1 MLIDIHTE
9 QVITYRRNDWWR
21 KMLKNDL
28 PAIKAELNALIDA
41 GDVHVSSWMPGS
53 DWSGTPYQPIYE
65 KAAGGDVEEAAKI
78 FGQIVWEV
86 FQERPERWAS
96 QPAGEIRGKPVNGR
110 TYFRL
115 QH

>member
-1 MLIDIHTE
+1 MASERVGI
-9 QVITYRRNDWWR
+9 
-21 KMLKNDL
+21 
-28 PAIKAELNALIDA
+28 
-41 GDVHVSSWMPGS
+41 SSFMPGA
-53 DWSGTPYQPIYE
+53 DWSDTPYEPIYE
-65 KAAGGDVEEAAKI
+65 KAAGEDEEMAAKI

-96 QPAGEIRGKPVNGR
+96 QEAGVINGKEVKGR